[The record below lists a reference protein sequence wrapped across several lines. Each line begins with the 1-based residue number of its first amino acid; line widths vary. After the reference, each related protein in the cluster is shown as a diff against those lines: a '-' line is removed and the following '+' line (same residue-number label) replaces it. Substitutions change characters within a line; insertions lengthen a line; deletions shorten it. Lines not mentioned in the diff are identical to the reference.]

1 MKRGGWPCR
10 DYFPTA
16 IQFEGLQSWEGPG
29 PEPGVCVL
37 KATYFSRPYGHVS
50 RMVVLT
56 NISNRSFFDAV
67 LRGMAL
73 RPEAVIGVSSP
84 CDGEE
89 RASEECF
96 EWAARSGAGYF
107 YSDVDSGGKLR
118 EQIQADGRYAEVG
131 FIKEHHWMR
140 REDVC
145 CWMRQDEEVGQS

>member
-1 MKRGGWPCR
+1 
-10 DYFPTA
+10 
-16 IQFEGLQSWEGPG
+16 
-29 PEPGVCVL
+29 
-37 KATYFSRPYGHVS
+37 
-50 RMVVLT
+50 MVVLM

-89 RASEECF
+89 RASDECF
-96 EWAARSGAGYF
+96 EWAAHSGAGYF

-118 EQIQADGRYAEVG
+118 ELIHADGRYAEVG
-131 FIKEHHWMR
+131 IIKEHHWVP

-145 CWMRQDEEVGQS
+145 CWMRQEEEVGQS